1 MKTDRYFKIV
11 LTIIAI
17 NLTFLSLKDLDV
29 LPKAYAGDSN
39 LSPMSRVNY
48 GLVPI
53 NKDGSIDVSIK
64 SINPNS
70 TMDVNI
76 EGVGGWSI
84 IGGKLK
90 VEIQDQPIEVEID
103 N

>member
-1 MKTDRYFKIV
+1 MKIDRYLKIV

-17 NLTFLSLKDLDV
+17 NLTFLSLKDLDIV
-29 LPKAYAGDSN
+29 PKAYASDSD
-39 LSPMSRVNY
+39 LPSIGGVNY

-64 SINPNS
+64 SVSTNS
-70 TMDVNI
+70 IMAVNI
-76 EGVGGWSI
+76 EEVGGWSI